1 MKDQQDP
8 SDDEFDPAS
17 DSSSSEVLPDSGQ
30 IGYVQRPSSIGPD
43 SPRRLDVAE
52 DSPLLSVVR
61 VLGLSTSV
69 QLAEL
74 RSIAGAFLAEAVE
87 RLNLRPNVD
96 EHISEYATF
105 DETLERFLAADE
117 TEMSAQFGTDFDLAP
132 VSSESALQEAL
143 DSRPDFPGFRLGQT
157 FDRWVHRLA
166 EIEDVAELSA
176 VLGSTSGQTFGKI
189 VTAVTIVHG
198 LPRFL
203 ARCNAGE
210 FTIEHVNAA
219 ARTAKDLPFESLPEL
234 DEYLGQRRADVT
246 IDTFRKSLSMKAAS
260 MQDEDDRSELASQ
273 RRRVSITTYKDGTA
287 SVVLSGPA
295 AELKAF
301 HQRLEAFAR
310 AIRNG
315 NIASLVATDVND
327 VDVSELGSI
336 DSLMYDIATRV
347 TPQLTIEVTAN
358 DTQNGT
364 TTVNQ
369 IPLDL
374 PDHGVPTAAAIVN
387 TVNTAADE
395 AQAEAE
401 LAAATAGETVESGG
415 GDVDRTVGSAKVSTV
430 IKMVMPTH
438 GQWIREQAKLLVT
451 VPFLTLAGE
460 SQLPGIYS
468 DGSPIPAT
476 VARAIAGE
484 CSTWTRIMTDPVT
497 GTPLDAR
504 SQNYRIPTD
513 VRLPLAA
520 KWQACSVPG
529 CARRAETSELDH
541 IIPFDHDDPEAGGQ
555 TTFENGHYLCRAH
568 HQAKTDRK
576 FSIRKTSDGSVEYV
590 FAHGVTTEAMP
601 PDNPINARHAELFA
615 ENGKPPDSRQNRP
628 DPPPRPSSDP
638 PPKPAPGPAPV
649 VPSTPGCPALGRPR
663 KQPAPSGGANDRGSP
678 RANDRPDRARRR
690 NQMRKDQNQQR
701 RDQGSRVSGTGEAVD
716 PWSGQ
721 RPANINWD
729 ACEPPPF

>member
-8 SDDEFDPAS
+8 NDGEFDPAS
-17 DSSSSEVLPDSGQ
+17 ESSSSEVLPDSGQ
-30 IGYVQRPSSIGPD
+30 IGYLQRPSSIGPD
-43 SPRRLDVAE
+43 SPRRLDVAA
-52 DSPLLSVVR
+52 DSPLLPVVR
-61 VLGLSTSV
+61 VLGMSTSV

-74 RSIAGAFLAEAVE
+74 RSIATAFLTEAVE

-96 EHISEYATF
+96 KKISEYATF
-105 DETLERFLAADE
+105 GETLERFLAADE
-117 TEMSAQFGTDFDLAP
+117 FESSTASGTGGDVAP
-132 VSSESALQEAL
+132 VSCESALRAAL
-143 DSRPDFPGFRLGQT
+143 ESRPDFPGFGLGQT
-157 FDRWVHRLA
+157 FDRWVHKLA
-166 EIEDVAELSA
+166 EIEDVAELAA
-176 VLGSTSGQTFGKI
+176 VLGSTSGQTFAKI

-198 LPRFL
+198 LPKFL
-203 ARCNAGE
+203 ARCCAGE

-219 ARTAKDLPFESLPEL
+219 ARTAKDLSFESLPEL

-260 MQDEDDRSELASQ
+260 MQDEDDRSDLASQ

-287 SVVLSGPA
+287 SVVLSGPS

-310 AIRNG
+310 AIRHG

-374 PDHGVPTAAAIVN
+374 PDQGVPTAAAIVN
-387 TVNTAADE
+387 TVNNAADG

-401 LAAATAGETVESGG
+401 LAATTAGST
-415 GDVDRTVGSAKVSTV
+415 TVSTV

-438 GQWIREQAKLLVT
+438 GQWLREQAKLLVT

-460 SQLPGIYS
+460 SRLPGIYS

-504 SQNYRIPTD
+504 SQSYRIPAD

-541 IIPFDHDDPEAGGQ
+541 IIPFDHDDPAAGGQ
-555 TTFENGHYLCRAH
+555 TTFENGHYLCRPH

-576 FSIRKTSDGSVEYV
+576 FSIRKTSDGSVEYA

-601 PDNPINARHAELFA
+601 PDNPINARHAELFT
-615 ENGKPPDSRQNRP
+615 EYGSPPDSGRNRP
-628 DPPPRPSSDP
+628 DPPPQPSPSP
-638 PPKPAPGPAPV
+638 PPVA
-649 VPSTPGCPALGRPR
+649 PSTSPGQAVGRPR
-663 KQPAPSGGANDRGSP
+663 RQPTPAGCANDRGSP
-678 RANDRPDRARRR
+678 RANHQPDRARRR
-690 NQMRKDQNQQR
+690 NQQR
-701 RDQGSRVSGTGEAVD
+701 RDQGGRVSTTGEQVD

-721 RPANINWD
+721 RPANINWN